1 MDLRLG
7 RNWKLLQLVGLIA
20 LAVVTVVVSVLA
32 LTQYR
37 TPTQQATPAPQPA
50 TPSESEPVPSAEPTP
65 TPTLEPTE
73 VPLTPL
79 QQVGRTL
86 AAPGASVM
94 VIGDGTGN
102 EDDEWVSVWARDHLA
117 VNRGV
122 AYHLWDRYGL
132 RWVEPVALGSGAASL
147 DVWNASILSPEMA
160 GEPARVQ
167 AAWQPVDAVL
177 LSYGHWRDPV
187 AVGGELTAIL
197 HAIRGQDPNVP
208 VVVILQ
214 NPGPW
219 SVAASQET
227 NVRAVADWAAQ
238 NNLPT
243 IDVYGGWPVDQGQRD
258 ALLEADGSPTLE
270 GSRLFARIVA
280 EALTPA

>member
-7 RNWKLLQLVGLIA
+7 RNWKPLQLVGLIA

-65 TPTLEPTE
+65 TPTPEPTE

-177 LSYGHWRDPV
+177 LSYGHWRDPA

-197 HAIRGQDPNVP
+197 DVIRGQDPNVP